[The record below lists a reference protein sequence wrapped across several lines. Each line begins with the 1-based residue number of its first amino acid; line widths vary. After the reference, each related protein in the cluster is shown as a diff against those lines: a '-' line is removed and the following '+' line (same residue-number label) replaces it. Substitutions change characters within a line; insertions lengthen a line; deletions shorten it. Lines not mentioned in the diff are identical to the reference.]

1 MLLDEDEK
9 ETVSTALYQ
18 YQSTIDSLKCIR
30 CNLTDAVNGQ
40 GTCEEKYYKV
50 RDVLFEDFGIIGT
63 LDRLIVDG
71 MMYLESNPVS
81 ELIDNLKDEFGGV
94 PVVVE
99 NKVMDPVSF
108 YYPLKGSIK
117 LIGVARN
124 REAYLATLKQIGD
137 KHVEGCMALVGE
149 ELINVTPEGKLAH
162 EPKSGPVIP
171 DDTMDYLHWKRG
183 V

>member
-1 MLLDEDEK
+1 MGNGTYEDK
-9 ETVSTALYQ
+9 YHKVRSALY
-18 YQSTIDSLKCIR
+18 
-30 CNLTDAVNGQ
+30 
-40 GTCEEKYYKV
+40 EEY
-50 RDVLFEDFGIIGT
+50 GIVEQ
-63 LDRLIVDG
+63 LDRLIEDG
-71 MMYLESNPVS
+71 MMYLESTPVS
-81 ELIDNLKDEFGGV
+81 ELVDNLKDDFGGF

-108 YYPLKGSIK
+108 YYPLKGSLQ

-149 ELINVTPEGKLAH
+149 ELINVTPEGKLEH
-162 EPKSGPVIP
+162 EPKNGPVIP
-171 DDTMDYLHWKRG
+171 EDTMDYLHWKRG

>member
-1 MLLDEDEK
+1 MLDEDEIQ
-9 ETVSTALYQ
+9 TVSTALHQ
-18 YQSTIDSLKCIR
+18 YQSTIDRLKFISR
-30 CNLTDAVNGQ
+30 NLKDAVEWQ
-40 GTCEEKYYKV
+40 GTYEDKYHKV
-50 RDVLFEDFGIIGT
+50 RSALYEEYGIVEQ
-63 LDRLIVDG
+63 LDRLIEDG
-71 MMYLESNPVS
+71 MMYLESTPVS
-81 ELIDNLKDEFGGV
+81 ELVDNLKDDFGGF

-99 NKVMDPVSF
+99 NNVMDPVSF
-108 YYPLKGSIK
+108 YYPLKGSLK

-149 ELINVTPEGKLAH
+149 ELIKVTPEGKLAH

-171 DDTMDYLHWKRG
+171 EDTMDYLHYKRG

>member
-1 MLLDEDEK
+1 MLLDEDERQ
-9 ETVSTALYQ
+9 TVSTALYQ
-18 YQSTIDSLKCIR
+18 YQSTIDRLKFISR
-30 CNLTDAVNGQ
+30 NLKDAVEWQ
-40 GTCEEKYYKV
+40 GTYEDKYHKV
-50 RDVLFEDFGIIGT
+50 RRALYEEYGIVEQ
-63 LDRLIVDG
+63 LNRLIEDG
-71 MMYLESNPVS
+71 MMYLESTPVS
-81 ELIDNLKDEFGGV
+81 ELVDNLKVDFGGF

-99 NKVMDPVSF
+99 NNVMDPVSF

-137 KHVEGCMALVGE
+137 KHVDGCMALVGD
-149 ELINVTPEGKLAH
+149 ELIKVTPEGKLEH
-162 EPKSGPVIP
+162 EPTSGSVIP